1 MKRILIVCTGNICR
15 SPMAE
20 GLLRDRLRRHQLSGS
35 VIVVSR
41 GTFALDGRAASHLA
55 IAVLADH
62 GIDITDHVAA
72 TITPDE
78 MRKSDLILVMTEEHR
93 RSLFYLAPEVLHKVL
108 LMSELAGE
116 HFDVADPYTQP
127 REMFERTYETLQWC
141 IENGWETLMARLGA
155 AASPTR

>member
-20 GLLRDRLRRHQLSGS
+20 GLLRDRLRRHQLSDS
-35 VIVVSR
+35 VVVASR

-62 GIDITDHVAA
+62 SIDITDHVAV

-93 RSLFYLAPEVLHKVL
+93 RSIFYLAPEVLHKVL

-127 REMFERTYETLQWC
+127 REMYERTYETLQWC
-141 IENGWETLMARLGA
+141 LDNGWATLLGRMGL
-155 AASPTR
+155 PL